1 MLNSNFDNYRVMLC
15 IEKFK
20 YNIKVYTGD
29 VDFAGT
35 DANVHI
41 ILYGKKGDSG
51 KPWNLDNSKNNF
63 EKGR

>member
-1 MLNSNFDNYRVMLC
+1 MLC
-15 IEKFK
+15 IGKFK